1 MTQSD
6 WSIYQAD
13 SAALVIRGD
22 CFLILL
28 YEMIVAAFIPFVI
41 RSDCFLLI
49 LLHEMIGAVFIPLV
63 IRSNC
68 FLIPFFVCDHRQQP
82 TASMWQRTQYSDGNA
97 SKVAT

>member
-1 MTQSD
+1 MLFFK
-6 WSIYQAD
+6 IPF
-13 SAALVIRGD
+13 VIRSD
-22 CFLILL
+22 RFLIILL

-68 FLIPFFVCDHRQQP
+68 FLIPFLCDHRQQP